1 MLKVLFLS
9 VGMLLFF
16 CSGSVYPLTEADV
29 DTATREVDQPFREE
43 AEDEIWTTPK
53 KPLIKIE
60 GPVENVEGYY
70 DAEGKK
76 VEVPEVPGEEEE

>member
-9 VGMLLFF
+9 AAILLFL
-16 CSGSVYPLTEADV
+16 CSGGAYSLTEADV

-43 AEDEIWTTPK
+43 AESEIRTVPK

-60 GPVENVEGYY
+60 GPVENLEGYY

-76 VEVPEVPGEEEE
+76 VEAPEVPDEEE